1 MRGFERPCQ
10 EPGGLSLPRVT
21 RSRACK
27 WTCCHVR
34 SVSAAG
40 WSLGCIEKAQVV
52 TQFGWKVLGAPL
64 APPLAQTQRAQIEH
78 SAGRQEQATGLLVLH
93 ACARPS
99 APLYLLDVASGPVF
113 CPCSSPTLARGMN
126 SLLTKLSLPSLA
138 FPHLQQE
145 AASKTG
151 PRCPHL
157 LKVGSAF
164 PKLTGHVC
172 CVPKPSCLLASSHL
186 FLGCRR
192 SLETYP
198 GSLSPG
204 LLLNK
209 WPVPQLPRHT
219 SRPVEAARS
228 AHIRPSP
235 CASSLPSAG
244 PGTSVHLACLTSRR
258 SW

>member
-40 WSLGCIEKAQVV
+40 LSLGCIEKAQVV

-113 CPCSSPTLARGMN
+113 CPCSAPPLARGMN
-126 SLLTKLSLPSLA
+126 SLLTELSLPSLA
-138 FPHLQQE
+138 FPHPP
-145 AASKTG
+145 AG
-151 PRCPHL
+151 
-157 LKVGSAF
+157 GSQRNWPQMSPPPESGLCFSQA
-164 PKLTGHVC
+164 HRA
-172 CVPKPSCLLASSHL
+172 CLL
-186 FLGCRR
+186 CPQ
-192 SLETYP
+192 T
-198 GSLSPG
+198 
-204 LLLNK
+204 LLLTCLFP
-209 WPVPQLPRHT
+209 PVPW
-219 SRPVEAARS
+219 V
-228 AHIRPSP
+228 
-235 CASSLPSAG
+235 
-244 PGTSVHLACLTSRR
+244 
-258 SW
+258 